1 MIVKLDE
8 RLASR
13 QNITHLSRF
22 TNDHQTKDQRP
33 KTTRPKTK
41 DQRPKTTRRKTKD
54 E

>member
-13 QNITHLSRF
+13 QKITHLTRF

-33 KTTRPKTK
+33 KTKDHQTK
-41 DQRPKTTRRKTKD
+41 DQRRITKD
-54 E
+54 LPT